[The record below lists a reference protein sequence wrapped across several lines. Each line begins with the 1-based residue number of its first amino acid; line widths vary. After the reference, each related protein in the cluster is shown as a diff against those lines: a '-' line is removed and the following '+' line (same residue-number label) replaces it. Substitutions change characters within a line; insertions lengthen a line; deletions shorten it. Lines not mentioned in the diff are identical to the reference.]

1 MGFKMQEMHLIYILS
16 IQIAYNILLYRL
28 HVLIQQQRIL
38 RPKIS
43 YLLSSDKLLLLAT
56 KLKNIYGSEE
66 TLIQY
71 SIIDVILNIA
81 A

>member
-1 MGFKMQEMHLIYILS
+1 MQEMHLIYILS